1 MYRMK
6 TSLINSHSST
16 ERQPRKTSHILSEMQ
31 ISEKMKTDFAPE
43 IENPPKILNIIVQ
56 TIAYITT
63 DMKIMKL
70 MADKEMT
77 PI

>member
-16 ERQPRKTSHILSEMQ
+16 ERQPQKTSHILSEMQ
-31 ISEKMKTDFAPE
+31 ISEKMKTDFTPE

-63 DMKIMKL
+63 DMK
-70 MADKEMT
+70 
-77 PI
+77 

>member
-1 MYRMK
+1 
-6 TSLINSHSST
+6 
-16 ERQPRKTSHILSEMQ
+16 MQ
-31 ISEKMKTDFAPE
+31 ISEKMKTDFTPE

-70 MADKEMT
+70 IADKEMT